1 MLLFEFFP
9 LFVMLVSVA
18 VCVWLF
24 VLDRQFRRLEANPD
38 AQIQASRGSKQVA
51 EAEERV
57 RHQVGLD
64 VGRHRAGA

>member
-24 VLDRQFRRLEANPD
+24 VLDRQFRRL
-38 AQIQASRGSKQVA
+38 
-51 EAEERV
+51 
-57 RHQVGLD
+57 
-64 VGRHRAGA
+64 